1 MLALGPDF
9 QPGVFSPTGVT
20 QDQRTSGRYESIDMT
35 MTAATLLGYGD
46 VMATTLQ
53 RDMLR
58 PGLVIK
64 DVLK

>member
-9 QPGVFSPTGVT
+9 QPGVISPTGIT
-20 QDQRTSGRYESIDMT
+20 QDQRTSGRWETIDMT

-46 VMATTLQ
+46 VMTTALQ
-53 RDMLR
+53 REMMR